1 MKSYLR
7 ILRIAVRYRRFAFL
21 NLTFN
26 ILYAIFNL
34 FSILSIIPFLQVIFN
49 TVTIPEQKPA
59 FSLNI
64 KAMLGYFNYEFG
76 HYVAEKGSVSG
87 LVVICTFIVGVF
99 LLKNISRYLALYFI
113 APLRN
118 GVVRDL
124 RQSIY
129 DKVMMLPLAFFS
141 EKRKGDIIARMTTDV
156 NEVEWSIMS
165 TIESTF
171 RDPITM
177 LFFFAAM
184 LLLSFQLTIFV
195 IILLPV
201 TGLIIGTIGKS
212 LKRKSKK
219 SQDQL
224 GLLLSIIEES
234 LGGLRIIK
242 AFNAERYQK
251 AKFSRENRSYA
262 SLQTNVF
269 NRRDLSSP
277 LSEFLAIIVVA
288 VILWFGGQMVLD
300 GTNNLTGEMFIG
312 YILIFANLINP
323 AKSLANSYYH
333 IQRGIASL
341 ERIETILDAPID
353 IKENIDSV
361 SLKAFNEDIVY
372 KNVGFRYEADIPVL
386 HDINIRIIK
395 GSMTAIVGPSGS
407 GKSTLVDLLPRFHDA
422 TDGEILIDGHNIKNI
437 RISSIRNL
445 LGIVTQESILF
456 NDTIFNNIAF
466 GVDNPNQED
475 VIRAAK
481 VANAHDFIMK
491 MDAGYDSI
499 IGDRGNKLSGG
510 EKQRLTIAR
519 AIYKNPP
526 ILILDEATS
535 SLDTESEKLVQDA
548 LFKLMRNRTSIVIAH
563 RLSTI
568 QYADD
573 IIVLQEGR
581 IVERGNHMALIAKNG
596 LYARLVEMQAF

>member
-7 ILRIAVRYRRFAFL
+7 ILRIAVRYRRYAFL

-26 ILYAIFNL
+26 VLYAVFNL

-49 TVTIPEQKPA
+49 TVTIPEQQPVFA
-59 FSLNI
+59 WNI
-64 KAMLGYFNYEFG
+64 KAILGYFNYAFG
-76 HYVAEKGSVSG
+76 NYVAEHGSVAG
-87 LVVICTFIVGVF
+87 LVIICFFIVLVF
-99 LLKNISRYLALYFI
+99 LLKNICRYLALYFI

-124 RQSIY
+124 RQSLY

-141 EKRKGDIIARMTTDV
+141 EKKKGDIIARMTTDV

-165 TIESTF
+165 TIEATF

-195 IILLPV
+195 IVLLPV
-201 TGLIIGTIGKS
+201 TGFIIGTIGKS

-251 AKFSRENRSYA
+251 AKFSRENRAYA
-262 SLQTNVF
+262 NLQTNVF

-323 AKSLANSYYH
+323 AKSLANS
-333 IQRGIASL
+333 A
-341 ERIETILDAPID
+341 
-353 IKENIDSV
+353 
-361 SLKAFNEDIVY
+361 
-372 KNVGFRYEADIPVL
+372 
-386 HDINIRIIK
+386 
-395 GSMTAIVGPSGS
+395 
-407 GKSTLVDLLPRFHDA
+407 
-422 TDGEILIDGHNIKNI
+422 
-437 RISSIRNL
+437 
-445 LGIVTQESILF
+445 
-456 NDTIFNNIAF
+456 
-466 GVDNPNQED
+466 
-475 VIRAAK
+475 
-481 VANAHDFIMK
+481 
-491 MDAGYDSI
+491 
-499 IGDRGNKLSGG
+499 
-510 EKQRLTIAR
+510 
-519 AIYKNPP
+519 
-526 ILILDEATS
+526 
-535 SLDTESEKLVQDA
+535 
-548 LFKLMRNRTSIVIAH
+548 
-563 RLSTI
+563 
-568 QYADD
+568 
-573 IIVLQEGR
+573 
-581 IVERGNHMALIAKNG
+581 
-596 LYARLVEMQAF
+596 